1 MALEDTLVDIDGKLC
16 RLEMATDIT
25 DQKMAIHELKNQLTA
40 EEALVHCIQTLTLE
54 SDMKLA
60 IDRLLENIC
69 KFYAGSRAYIF
80 EYEFENKIIKN
91 TYEWCAEGVS
101 HEIENL
107 QNIPIEYIAGWNR
120 MFAERG
126 EFFITSLSGAVSY
139 THLDVYKRQLQRRL
153 ARGRLRYAG
162 LYRGSDRRGLL
173 RPRLKALGDDAQ
185 HPFAAGGAAGHR
197 RV

>member
-126 EFFITSLSGAVSY
+126 EFFITSLSGE
-139 THLDVYKRQLQRRL
+139 LDHNSEE
-153 ARGRLRYAG
+153 
-162 LYRGSDRRGLL
+162 YRIL
-173 RPRLKALGDDAQ
+173 DAQ
-185 HPFAAGGAAGHR
+185 AQD
-197 RV
+197 